1 MTGTLSE
8 YKNMWIF
15 AMFDLPVV
23 EKEDR
28 KQYTRFRNF
37 LLSEGFIMLQFSVYA
52 KFCSSRVYGDTELKH
67 IKEAL
72 PSDGQI
78 RLVMITDKQFGE
90 MFVFHG
96 KIRKKSEDPPEQLM
110 LL

>member
-1 MTGTLSE
+1 
-8 YKNMWIF
+8 MWLM

-28 KQYTRFRNF
+28 KQYTRFRKF

-67 IKEAL
+67 IKDSL
-72 PSDGQI
+72 PPDGQI
-78 RLVMITDKQFGE
+78 RLVMVTDKQFGE

-96 KIRKKSEDPPEQLM
+96 KIREKVEEAPEQLM
-110 LL
+110 LF